1 MVQWIKRTEREV
13 IHVREVISLNGG
25 WQFFAQPERF
35 EPPFAAPG
43 PEGLPVTLPHS
54 WNAEDGQSG
63 NGYARQC
70 CCYQRPLTLP
80 AGGECFYL
88 EFQGAN
94 SVCRAWLDETFLGE
108 HRGGYSAFRFDITGL
123 CRPGGQ
129 ALLTVFVDNRE
140 TADVS
145 PLAGDFTI
153 FGGLYRDVNLIC
165 VPQAHFDLLY
175 WGTAGVLLT
184 PAVDPDG
191 AARLAVETHLVRG
204 ENARVRYTVTG
215 PDGQTAA
222 AAEADGAAPSAVL
235 PIEAP
240 ALWQGKADPALYT
253 CTAQLLDK
261 TGVLDEVSL
270 HFGLRAVKVDP
281 DAGFFLNGES
291 MPLRGVARHQDRCGC
306 GNAVTPAQMDE
317 DFAFLRELGAN
328 AVRLSHYQH
337 AQHFYDLCDREG
349 LVVWAEIPM
358 LAMEENPG
366 LLENAEQQ
374 LTELILQNRHHP
386 SICFW
391 GLQNEIAIAGET
403 LAMYR
408 GVERLQQLARRLD
421 PTRLTT
427 GANLYCVKNS
437 SPLNRITDVVAYN
450 VYYGWYY
457 GTMPEYAGFLDSF
470 HAENPDVCLGVSEYG
485 VDCNPAFHSD
495 TPKVKDYSEEF
506 QSLFH
511 ETVYPLLDSRRFVWG
526 TFVWNL
532 FDFGSAMRNEGGTK
546 GRNCKGLVTY
556 DRQTRKDAF
565 YYYKACWSA
574 EPFVH
579 IASRRFRRRAA
590 QAIAVKVYSNQ
601 PSVAL
606 EVNGRP
612 FAVRS
617 GRTVFTFEN
626 VPLQPGE
633 NTVTARAGASADTV
647 VWERVDRPEQ
657 SYIYVDPNPGYNVKN
672 WFTLGQT
679 EEDLFPADRYSLM
692 DTMADLTAQPQ
703 CMERILEYLPA
714 LGKDERLRKASSF
727 TLFKIV
733 NRMSGSFDEKRVQ
746 ELNRRLNKIPKQ
758 KLP

>member
-1 MVQWIKRTEREV
+1 MRKT
-13 IHVREVISLNGG
+13 ISLNDG
-25 WQFFAQPERF
+25 WRF
-35 EPPFAAPG
+35 SAGPVRPRPPFAPLG
-43 PEGLPVTLPHS
+43 GESLPVTLPHS

-63 NGYARQC
+63 AGYARQC
-70 CCYQRPLTLP
+70 CCYQRQLTLP

-94 SVCRAWLDETFLGE
+94 SVCRAWLGDAFLGE
-108 HRGGYSAFRFDITGL
+108 HRGGYSTFRFDITGL
-123 CRPGGQ
+123 CAPGEST
-129 ALLTVFVDNRE
+129 LLTVLVDNSE
-140 TADVS
+140 TPDVN
-145 PLAGDFTI
+145 PLTGDFTI
-153 FGGLYRDVNLIC
+153 FGGLYRDVNLLC
-165 VPQAHFDLLY
+165 VPKTHFDLLY
-175 WGTAGVLLT
+175 WGTSGVLLT
-184 PAVDPDG
+184 PVVEADG
-191 AARLAVETHLVRG
+191 SAHLTIEPRVING
-204 ENARVRYTVTG
+204 GSARVQYTVTAPG
-215 PDGQTAA
+215 GQTAA
-222 AAEADGAAPSAVL
+222 AAEAGRALPAVTL
-235 PIEAP
+235 PIQAP
-240 ALWQGKADPALYT
+240 VLWQGKAAPALYT
-253 CTAQLLDK
+253 CTAQLVDE

-270 HFGLRAVKVDP
+270 PFGLRTARVDP
-281 DAGFFLNGES
+281 ETGFYLNGES
-291 MPLRGVARHQDRCGC
+291 LPLRGVARHQDRCGC
-306 GNAVTPAQMDE
+306 GNAVTPAQMEQDM
-317 DFAFLRELGAN
+317 DILREIGAN

-366 LLENAEQQ
+366 LLDNACQQ

-408 GVERLQQLARRLD
+408 GVEQLQQLARQLD
-421 PTRLTT
+421 PTRMTT
-427 GANLYCVKNS
+427 SANLYCVKNN

-450 VYYGWYY
+450 IYYGWYY
-457 GTMPEYAGFLDSF
+457 GAIPEYADFLDRF
-470 HAENPDVCLGVSEYG
+470 HAENPDVCLGISEYG
-485 VDCNPAFHSD
+485 VDCNLNYHSD

-511 ETVYPLLDSRRFVWG
+511 ETVYPILNSRPFVWG

-546 GRNCKGLVTY
+546 GRNCKGLVAY
-556 DRQTRKDAF
+556 DHATRKDAF
-565 YYYKACWSA
+565 YFYKANWSA

-579 IASRRFRRRAA
+579 ITSRRFRRRASET
-590 QAIAVKVYSNQ
+590 ITVKVYSNQ
-601 PSVAL
+601 PSVEL

-612 FAVRS
+612 FAARS
-617 GRTVFTFEN
+617 DSTVFVFEN

-633 NTVTARAGASADTV
+633 NTVTARADAQSDTV
-647 VWERVDRPEQ
+647 VWERVDQPEQ

-692 DTMADLTAQPQ
+692 DTMTDLTAEPRCVELIQ
-703 CMERILEYLPA
+703 EYLPA
-714 LGKDERLRKASSF
+714 VAANERFKKAGSF

-733 NRMSGSFDEKRVQ
+733 NRMSGSFDEDTVQ
-746 ELNRRLNKIPKQ
+746 QLNRRLNEIPK
-758 KLP
+758 P